1 MGVLDQELQDLVGQ
15 RYPQVLSWVHIQ
27 SNVDYLIHYI
37 PQLTKL
43 PRHETDIDERR
54 NLVVINDEPL
64 HELIELHRV
73 RGIEVLTDVRE

>member
-1 MGVLDQELQDLVGQ
+1 
-15 RYPQVLSWVHIQ
+15 
-27 SNVDYLIHYI
+27 
-37 PQLTKL
+37 LTKL